1 MPASRVAEG
10 DRPRMR
16 ICCVVR
22 DAQEKR
28 EGYQALP
35 LEQIDI
41 EQSREA
47 LRVDEKHARARFA
60 RKDGTLECESVEV
73 VVDACVRFPRERRV
87 HGPRDFER
95 REVVGVRSGPQQP
108 QGLRCLVLEFDPYRL
123 HAGLVDVGAEHA
135 PAVLGAQHRRR
146 HARALP
152 GGSHGACAQLCVV
165 ESAGSLPCRTAGDN
179 KQEARRIQRV
189 SEQTQQPTQDRAA
202 RC

>member
-1 MPASRVAEG
+1 MSSLVRRSGLMKSTPARVSPG
-10 DRPRMR
+10 RMG
-16 ICCVVR
+16 V
-22 DAQEKR
+22 
-28 EGYQALP
+28 
-35 LEQIDI
+35 
-41 EQSREA
+41 
-47 LRVDEKHARARFA
+47 
-60 RKDGTLECESVEV
+60 LECESVEV

-108 QGLRCLVLEFDPYRL
+108 QGLGCLVLEFDPYRL

-165 ESAGSLPCRTAGDN
+165 EGAGSLPCRTAGDN
-179 KQEARRIQRV
+179 KQEARRTQRV

-202 RC
+202 RF